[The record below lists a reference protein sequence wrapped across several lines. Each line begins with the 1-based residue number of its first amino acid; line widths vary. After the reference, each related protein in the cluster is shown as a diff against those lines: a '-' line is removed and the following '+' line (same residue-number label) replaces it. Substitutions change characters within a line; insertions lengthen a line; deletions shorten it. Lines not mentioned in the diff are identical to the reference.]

1 MRMKTKTKTK
11 SKMAVSMK
19 RAAARKKAV
28 KSSKENLE
36 DIFEDQLK
44 DIYWAE
50 KHLTRALPKMA
61 RAAFNQ
67 DLVDAFN
74 THLEETKMQ
83 VGRIEKCFELLGK
96 RAAAKKC
103 EAMEGLV
110 EEGDE
115 AIEEYDEGHARDA
128 ALIASAQKIE
138 HYEISAYGTLRTMA
152 NVLGMPQCAEL
163 LEQTKDEE
171 VATDEKLTE
180 LSDKINHLAAE
191 MEEEE
196 VE

>member
-1 MRMKTKTKTK
+1 
-11 SKMAVSMK
+11 MAVSMK

-115 AIEEYDEGHARDA
+115 AIEEYDE
-128 ALIASAQKIE
+128 E
-138 HYEISAYGTLRTMA
+138 T
-152 NVLGMPQCAEL
+152 
-163 LEQTKDEE
+163 
-171 VATDEKLTE
+171 
-180 LSDKINHLAAE
+180 LSDLQKDGGERGQIIQLS
-191 MEEEE
+191 
-196 VE
+196 